1 MTNETTKTKA
11 KQGMQFP
18 SHVTAPVADETV
30 ASLSREIVDTTRDQN
45 NILASGDVHWF
56 VRGHYVD
63 TGTGTY
69 GIESLIR
76 NILKA
81 NGSIFPASASNPE
94 TGLRGIVIAGSMFT
108 DEIIAAVR
116 ETNGADRYPD
126 GTIRMY
132 LSKFGKN
139 FGKVKLSNGEDKNRP
154 CPKPRCKWYV
164 AE

>member
-1 MTNETTKTKA
+1 MTTMNNQPKA

-18 SHVTAPVADETV
+18 SHVTAPCADETV
-30 ASLSREIVDTTRDQN
+30 CGLAREIVDTSRDQN
-45 NILASGDVHWF
+45 NVLATGEVHFF

-63 TGTGTY
+63 TATGTF

-76 NILKA
+76 NILRA
-81 NGSIFPASASNPE
+81 NNAIFPAGAE
-94 TGLRGIVIAGSMFT
+94 KTELRAIVIAGAKFT

-116 ETNGADRYPD
+116 ETFGADRYPD

-132 LSKFGKN
+132 LSKFGKQ
-139 FGKVKLSNGEDKNRP
+139 FGKVKLSNSEDSNRP

>member
-1 MTNETTKTKA
+1 MTTMNNETKA

-18 SHVTAPVADETV
+18 SHVTAPCADETV
-30 ASLSREIVDTTRDQN
+30 VSLAREIVDTNRDQN
-45 NILASGDVHWF
+45 NVLATGEVHFF

-63 TGTGTY
+63 TATGTF

-81 NGSIFPASASNPE
+81 NGSIFPKDA
-94 TGLRGIVIAGSMFT
+94 GLTELRPIVVAGSMFT

-116 ETNGADRYPD
+116 ETFGADRYPD

-132 LSKFGKN
+132 LSKFGKQ
-139 FGKVKLSNGEDKNRP
+139 FGKVKLTSSEDSTRT